1 MWNPK
6 KIRKHVN
13 DIIQEN
19 YPKDENS
26 ILSTKMNFNYIEK
39 NFCPTKLEYYDE
51 YKDKYEKIICF
62 TTNFQLNILKEVNI
76 GYSEQHDLFIPI
88 ITSLLTSKKEKIY
101 NYTLMNILLY
111 FGNDSKLLFLNIS
124 FLYIYNL

>member
-13 DIIQEN
+13 EIIQEN

-39 NFCPTKLEYYDE
+39 NFCHTKLEYYDE

-101 NYTLMNILLY
+101 NYTLMSILLY
-111 FGNDSKLLFLNIS
+111 FGNDSKLLFLNIC